1 MSLILHFLTDNWIF
15 ILTLIIAYSIYFL
28 LFNRTDTS
36 FAKKGK
42 ELPKGNSVSDTPK
55 KDVSSGMDE
64 SVDVDGVAPA
74 TFPEDTPHIPYI
86 FNEIT
91 EARKPF
97 KEKFLDK

>member
-15 ILTLIIAYSIYFL
+15 ILTLIIAYSIYL
-28 LFNRTDTS
+28 LFFNRTDTS
-36 FAKKGK
+36 FAKENKDS
-42 ELPKGNSVSDTPK
+42 PKGNSGSDRPK
-55 KDVSSGMDE
+55 KDVSSGVDE

-91 EARKPF
+91 EARILF
-97 KEKFLDK
+97 KGKILR

>member
-36 FAKKGK
+36 FAKEGK
-42 ELPKGNSVSDTPK
+42 ELPKVSGSNTPK
-55 KDVSSGMDE
+55 NDVSSGLDE
-64 SVDVDGVAPA
+64 SVEVDGVAPA
-74 TFPEDTPHIPYI
+74 TYPEDTPHIPYI

-91 EARKPF
+91 EARILF
-97 KEKFLDK
+97 KGKILR

>member
-1 MSLILHFLTDNWIF
+1 MSLILHVLTDNWIF

-36 FAKKGK
+36 FAKEGK
-42 ELPKGNSVSDTPK
+42 ELPKGNSVSDILK
-55 KDVSSGMDE
+55 KDVSSGVDV

-74 TFPEDTPHIPYI
+74 TFPEDTPHIPYV

-91 EARKPF
+91 EARILFTGKI
-97 KEKFLDK
+97 LR

>member
-1 MSLILHFLTDNWIF
+1 MLF
-15 ILTLIIAYSIYFL
+15 
-28 LFNRTDTS
+28 FNRTDTS
-36 FAKKGK
+36 FAKEGK
-42 ELPKGNSVSDTPK
+42 ELPKGSSVSDTPK

-91 EARKPF
+91 EARILF
-97 KEKFLDK
+97 KGKIIR

>member
-15 ILTLIIAYSIYFL
+15 ILTLIIGYSIYFL
-28 LFNRTDTS
+28 FWGKTDTS
-36 FAKKGK
+36 FAKEDK
-42 ELPKGNSVSDTPK
+42 ELPKGNSGSNTPK
-55 KDVSSGMDE
+55 KDVYSGVDE

-91 EARKPF
+91 EARILF
-97 KEKFLDK
+97 KGKILR